1 MARER
6 AFRGAS
12 THSLDDK
19 ARLIVPKRFLE
30 RLPAIEADF
39 VLTASPDGCLLL
51 LDRQSFEDLTRD
63 IGGSVLEQDAR
74 PRDLR
79 RLLLGHAEDV
89 RPDKAGR
96 ILIPEALRQYLGL
109 GKEDREVVVVGGVVN
124 ILGTMA
130 GAVMIGFLQK
140 SIEWANPSNTLAAQ
154 TYMIIFIII
163 FIQFR
168 PRGIIALKG
177 RAAGD

>member
-109 GKEDREVVVVGGVVN
+109 GKEDREVVVVG
-124 ILGTMA
+124 A
-130 GAVMIGFLQK
+130 GDWIELWKHDRWVTSLDRALAGSLPK
-140 SIEWANPSNTLAAQ
+140 SEVES
-154 TYMIIFIII
+154 
-163 FIQFR
+163 
-168 PRGIIALKG
+168 
-177 RAAGD
+177 AAG

>member
-19 ARLIVPKRFLE
+19 ARLIVPKRFLD

-109 GKEDREVVVVGGVVN
+109 GKEDREVVVVG
-124 ILGTMA
+124 A
-130 GAVMIGFLQK
+130 GDW
-140 SIEWANPSNTLAAQ
+140 IELWKPDRWVLSLDRALAGSLP
-154 TYMIIFIII
+154 TTEVSS
-163 FIQFR
+163 
-168 PRGIIALKG
+168 
-177 RAAGD
+177 AAG